1 MENRDRDKMSKNV
14 GSTSAGDVNRSTSS
28 NLDKSKNDSQSN
40 FGKNIGRSEDLSNEP
55 SRRSGSVG
63 DSGMQGG
70 MGRSSQGSSGLGSSG
85 SSSEIGS
92 SSSSDSSSSDG
103 SSRGSSGSSGR
114 H

>member
-28 NLDKSKNDSQSN
+28 NLDKSKSESQSN

-63 DSGMQGG
+63 DSGMKGK
-70 MGRSSQGSSGLGSSG
+70 SGDLGSSG
-85 SSSEIGS
+85 I
-92 SSSSDSSSSDG
+92 DSSK
-103 SSRGSSGSSGR
+103 SSGSSGSEQ

>member
-1 MENRDRDKMSKNV
+1 MSKNV

-28 NLDKSKNDSQSN
+28 NLDKSKNESQSN

-63 DSGMQGG
+63 SSGMQGST
-70 MGRSSQGSSGLGSSG
+70 GRSSQSSSSEGQGSSG
-85 SSSEIGS
+85 IGS
-92 SSSSDSSSSDG
+92 SSSGS
-103 SSRGSSGSSGR
+103 SSRGSSGGSER

>member
-28 NLDKSKNDSQSN
+28 NLDKSKNESQSN

-63 DSGMQGG
+63 DSGMQGST
-70 MGRSSQGSSGLGSSG
+70 GRSSQGSSGSSSG
-85 SSSEIGS
+85 IGS

>member
-28 NLDKSKNDSQSN
+28 NLDKSKDESQSN

-55 SRRSGSVG
+55 SRRSGSV
-63 DSGMQGG
+63 DSSGMQGST
-70 MGRSSQGSSGLGSSG
+70 GRSSQGCSNLDSDLGSEG
-85 SSSEIGS
+85 IGS
-92 SSSSDSSSSDG
+92 SKSRSGDG
-103 SSRGSSGSSGR
+103 SER

>member
-14 GSTSAGDVNRSTSS
+14 GSTSAGDVDRSSS
-28 NLDKSKNDSQSN
+28 SKLDKSKDESQSN

-63 DSGMQGG
+63 SSGMQD
-70 MGRSSQGSSGLGSSG
+70 SSGIDSSKSSG
-85 SSSEIGS
+85 S
-92 SSSSDSSSSDG
+92 
-103 SSRGSSGSSGR
+103 RGSER

>member
-14 GSTSAGDVNRSTSS
+14 GSTSAGDVNRSTSA
-28 NLDKSKNDSQSN
+28 NLDKSKSDSQSN
-40 FGKNIGRSEDLSNEP
+40 FGRNIGRSEDISNEP

-70 MGRSSQGSSGLGSSG
+70 TGRSSQGSSDLDSDRSESG
-85 SSSEIGS
+85 IG
-92 SSSSDSSSSDG
+92 SSDSSS
-103 SSRGSSGSSGR
+103 RGSSSGSER